1 MVEVLLSGLQLYCP
15 ACKNQLRNVEG
26 GVYCSSCNLKYPRL
40 LDILDLR
47 YPRPEI
53 SKSEQSQID
62 EMTKGFTSLSFEELL
77 QVFLRE
83 AQLSK
88 RVIKDT
94 LKYYRT
100 QTERAEKMVGMF
112 FSRYKEFYGSFST
125 DYALDV
131 GCGSGGG
138 AIALAKRC
146 KEVFGVD
153 SHLSQLILAK
163 KLIAQSHISNVSFIC
178 AYAQR
183 LPFGKESFGFAQG
196 INVIEH
202 MEDMTGVVLREI
214 WRCLE
219 SGGGFAA
226 DSRNRFDI
234 FLPEPHSGIRFLGF
248 LPRRWIPGFVR
259 RITGNHY
266 EHTRLLSYREIEA
279 FLMGC
284 FDEYLVVL
292 PYISAYGKPI
302 RMDRWVRA
310 VEQCG
315 ILNRILLCFFSA
327 HLALARKR

>member
-15 ACKNQLRNVEG
+15 ACKNPLRNVEG
-26 GVYCSSCNLKYPRL
+26 GVYCSFCNIKYPRL

-47 YPRPEI
+47 YPRPEV
-53 SKSEQSQID
+53 SKLEQSQID
-62 EMTKGFTSLSFEELL
+62 EMTKGFASLSFDELL

-88 RVIKDT
+88 RVVKDT
-94 LKYYRT
+94 LNYYRT

-112 FSRYKEFYGSFST
+112 FSRYQEFYGSFST

-138 AIALAKRC
+138 SVALAKRC
-146 KEVFGVD
+146 KEVVGID

-163 KLIAQSHISNVSFIC
+163 KFIEQSDIRNIRLVC
-178 AYAQR
+178 AYAQC

-196 INVIEH
+196 INVMEH
-202 MEDMTGVVLREI
+202 IEDMAGAIIGEI

-259 RITGNHY
+259 QITGNHY

-279 FLMGC
+279 VLAGC
-284 FDEYLVVL
+284 FNEYRVVL
-292 PYISAYGKPI
+292 PYISAYGRPA

-310 VEQCG
+310 FEHCG

-327 HLALARKR
+327 HLALARKH